1 MRNCYFLSGLGPL
14 QVYHNC
20 TTMVVQ
26 LWYNCG
32 GPRPDMRVSQ
42 TGHERLSRRV
52 QGTGSSHFHQVFVQL
67 RLHETDTRQKN
78 VLL

>member
-14 QVYHNC
+14 QLYHNC
-20 TTMVVQ
+20 TTIVVQ

-42 TGHERLSRRV
+42 TGHESVPDWRFLGDVFWEMLNLAVNLLRI
-52 QGTGSSHFHQVFVQL
+52 SSG
-67 RLHETDTRQKN
+67 EN
-78 VLL
+78 P